1 MAKGSGSRQLFS
13 PVLPLKVSSAGTA
26 MEKRGRGGR
35 KRSDNLFKIPGMK
48 EESSPKSLFL
58 FHS

>member
-13 PVLPLKVSSAGTA
+13 PVLALKVSSAGTA
-26 MEKRGRGGR
+26 VEKRGRGEK

-58 FHS
+58 SHS